1 MAIVLLPHCRLVCM
15 TRLETF
21 QVENLSQ
28 YIHDCWTIYPF
39 SPCTQETFIQATAL
53 SDKTAVL
60 YCRWFHFR
68 LTGVQNEHLVV
79 KLVNAGKSSFPEAW
93 PGYRACASYDLKEW
107 FRVNT
112 TWDDKTGVIEMQHV
126 SNHVSLTILLLLP
139 DRVSSAHSDCNYWLN
154 LHRRICCVCILSG
167 TLHSRNV
174 YSGHLGSPCK
184 SSICAF

>member
-1 MAIVLLPHCRLVCM
+1 MHMRNLLAL
-15 TRLETF
+15 F
-21 QVENLSQ
+21 DQ
-28 YIHDCWTIYPF
+28 
-39 SPCTQETFIQATAL
+39 TA
-53 SDKTAVL
+53 AF

-112 TWDDKTGVIEMQHV
+112 TWDDKTGVIEMQHM

-139 DRVSSAHSDCNYWLN
+139 ECVLSTCSDCHCWLN
-154 LHRRICCVCILSG
+154 LH
-167 TLHSRNV
+167 LHVV
-174 YSGHLGSPCK
+174 YLVWKG
-184 SSICAF
+184 ARQ